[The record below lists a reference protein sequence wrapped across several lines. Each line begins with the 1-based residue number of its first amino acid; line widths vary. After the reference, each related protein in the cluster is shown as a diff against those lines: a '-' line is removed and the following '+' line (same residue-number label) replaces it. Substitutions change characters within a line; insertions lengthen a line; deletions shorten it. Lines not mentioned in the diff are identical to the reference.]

1 MSWVNS
7 LPTVNAILNTIS
19 LMLLTAGYILI
30 RRGERDAHKKAMLS
44 AVGTSA
50 LFLTSYLIY
59 HYHVGSVK
67 FSGQGLVRTL
77 YFAILIPHIILA
89 AAMVPAILVVLKRGL
104 TGAFVEHKRLAK
116 PTLAV
121 WMYVSVTGVVVYLM
135 LYHLYPAIP

>member
-19 LMLLTAGYILI
+19 LMLLTVGYILI
-30 RRGERDAHKKAMLS
+30 RRGEREAHKKAMLS

-67 FSGQGLVRTL
+67 FSGEGLVRTL

-104 TGAFVEHKRLAK
+104 KGEFVEHKRLAK
-116 PTLAV
+116 PTLGV

-135 LYHLYPAIP
+135 LYHLYPAVP